1 MGRECKGACLMMA
14 NAHGS
19 NRWRQKGRRYCS
31 LCDVAFDP
39 PSDEPYECE
48 CCTGMTRI
56 STR

>member
-1 MGRECKGACLMMA
+1 MMA

-48 CCTGMTRI
+48 CCTGMTRV